1 MLLAFLIANL
11 LFFTSVICDE
21 RVCASNICFNG
32 GTCMVDDVSRR
43 FSCKC
48 SPGFSGSLCQ
58 ETCALECANG
68 VCVKG
73 ALGKEQCQCTQGWSG
88 ALCEVSGSSLEGCTR
103 TEDCGIGERCIENDR
118 GFKICIRDPCESR
131 PCRNNASCA
140 ADGDAFLCTCQS
152 GFAGKLCETDVNECE
167 LTPCQHGGT
176 CINTEGSFEC
186 LCEPQFTGP
195 QCEQEVV
202 TCATSPCLNQGTCV
216 DTQIGY
222 YCICPFGYEGKKC
235 DKEKTTSPCK
245 CSNPLHKCS
254 LVDGKPTCACPKGF
268 AGLKCSERIRGCD
281 SAPCLNGGRCE
292 EIVGGYKCYCLPEY
306 TGETCET
313 IVPCLVD
320 GKVCLNGGR
329 CIRGLS
335 ENHCECPSN
344 FSGTHCGS
352 SSINSSRSSCNSSS
366 CLNGGVC
373 HADGEFTTCECPQGF
388 GGLNCSIVGGLS
400 PTCVGNPCR
409 NGGQCQPV
417 GDPQED
423 GFKCMCKTGYEGNFC
438 EQEVSEWDSS
448 VVEVTTVYS
457 MTEVPTTPA
466 TNLKVATPSRQPGGV
481 QAKSDCEGCVNMDK
495 CLQSNSGPLC
505 VCRPGYQGERCDKPG
520 EPCDSVPCTRPLVC
534 RALIASN
541 GTQTSC
547 GCPIGWSGSKCIEPT
562 AVSFNTSSLFI
573 YQSPSVMIGSSSGP
587 LPYAV
592 LFSFRTTVP
601 TVHIV
606 SGENI
611 FGQQL
616 FTIAITDDHF
626 AVTINGA
633 TYSKLI
639 PYSINDG
646 NWYSVKLQKLEEDVL
661 VSVVN
666 EAGYQLL
673 SRSLPRTASFDVF
686 STRVGKIGE
695 SEYFLGCIA
704 DFSINEAN
712 AIDLSTS
719 GRGTNIA
726 SGCKHTV
733 QCSGNP
739 CLNGGS
745 CQDFWT
751 HFTCACK
758 PPFLPPL
765 CMNSLPPSTFGH
777 ENETSFVEISVPSE
791 TSQNLKFLTTI
802 QFIMRSS
809 SPNGTILFL
818 GEVGDELATFISI
831 SIQEGHILVRSRAG
845 GRTVHELKSRKR
857 VDDNKDHVLSIRR
870 QRRQVKLEVDG
881 TLDSEGTMP
890 SRFDHP
896 LFAEILQLASGRNV
910 TSDAFATSA
919 SFKGTLQDTRINE
932 KSVVL
937 HSQPFFAVDQL
948 GHVTTQENVLEG
960 MISDDVCAETEQCV
974 HGECRNTFN
983 DFECNCQKGFFGK
996 RCERK
1001 DHCSNFPCPTEGD
1014 CENVGDGYICTSP
1027 VTIKPT
1033 SSVSFRLSES
1043 VEIGSMVRIIA
1054 RTHSEQGHILTIQ
1067 SQDATIK
1074 LTLSNRQLVVT
1085 GAVRTPI
1092 LRTIAD
1098 GQWHTIEISEKIV
1111 YVDSTSYGLPEMI
1124 QLPSRLHS
1132 PTVIFGGTD
1141 DSPSFDGCLRDVQI
1155 GELPRLSFYRP
1166 EEIGLPRNVTY
1177 WIPERREKM
1186 ATGCLSS
1193 PQCDEASP
1201 CVRGEC
1207 RDLWNSFTCECP
1219 NGFEGQFCELNR
1231 NECSQIE
1238 CDHGQCVDGIGVAR
1252 CQCDSGY
1259 TGEACDVEMD
1269 HCSLIPCKNSGLCIN
1284 SNGSFICEC
1293 RNGWAGR
1300 TCEFREESFCS
1311 DSTCRN
1317 GGTCEMTGGTGVKC
1331 QCRTGF
1337 IGPFCEERIDPCS
1350 TRPCTNGYCSSSAN
1364 GFKCDC
1370 EEGYSGE
1377 TCSVLSD
1384 FCTESS
1390 CNGHG
1395 HCAPIWNATM
1405 CSCDKNWRGASC
1417 LGLVDYC
1424 LSIPCEND
1432 GTCET
1437 VEGGFKCHCR
1447 KYYMGDR
1454 CQLQGTCLR
1463 SPCEKGECMQLTY
1476 DTHSCSCPQ
1485 GYEGSRCE
1493 VRINYCKTNSCLNGG
1508 SCESLLGGY
1517 KCHCVNGFTGTNC
1530 ETDID
1535 ECMQGFCANGAK
1547 CRDRVADYECDCD
1560 GTGFMGKNCTIDINE
1575 CVVSNN
1581 CVHGRCT
1588 NTRGGFRCDCEKG
1601 FIGSRCVFRDP
1612 CQPDAYNQTT
1622 HTCVHG
1628 TCINPSVK
1636 ADSSGRET
1644 AIHECK
1650 CNRGYTGSQ
1659 CTTKAFERKMLG
1671 MTYVL
1676 GPVAAILTVLTIL
1689 GCVLLAF
1696 VLRGK
1701 RSLHGHYS
1709 PSHQERNGTRMQMNS
1724 MVKLP
1729 PEERLI

>member
-1 MLLAFLIANL
+1 
-11 LFFTSVICDE
+11 
-21 RVCASNICFNG
+21 
-32 GTCMVDDVSRR
+32 MVDDVSRR

-103 TEDCGIGERCIENDR
+103 TEDCGIGER
-118 GFKICIRDPCESR
+118 S
-131 PCRNNASCA
+131 ASETHVNRVHA
-140 ADGDAFLCTCQS
+140 VTMLLAQPTGSDAFLCTCQS

-235 DKEKTTSPCK
+235 DKE
-245 CSNPLHKCS
+245 
-254 LVDGKPTCACPKGF
+254 
-268 AGLKCSERIRGCD
+268 GLKCSERIRGCD

-320 GKVCLNGGR
+320 
-329 CIRGLS
+329 
-335 ENHCECPSN
+335 
-344 FSGTHCGS
+344 
-352 SSINSSRSSCNSSS
+352 
-366 CLNGGVC
+366 GVC

-457 MTEVPTTPA
+457 TTEVPTTPA

-520 EPCDSVPCTRPLVC
+520 ESLLAFMTFQCVVVEHQVR
-534 RALIASN
+534 
-541 GTQTSC
+541 
-547 GCPIGWSGSKCIEPT
+547 IGENLRIFFTDWLR
-562 AVSFNTSSLFI
+562 SS
-573 YQSPSVMIGSSSGP
+573 SSSGP

-751 HFTCACK
+751 HFTCVCK

-1014 CENVGDGYICTSP
+1014 CENVGDGYIC
-1027 VTIKPT
+1027 
-1033 SSVSFRLSES
+1033 
-1043 VEIGSMVRIIA
+1043 
-1054 RTHSEQGHILTIQ
+1054 
-1067 SQDATIK
+1067 
-1074 LTLSNRQLVVT
+1074 
-1085 GAVRTPI
+1085 AVRTPI

-1300 TCEFREESFCS
+1300 TCEFR
-1311 DSTCRN
+1311 
-1317 GGTCEMTGGTGVKC
+1317 TGGTGVKC

-1417 LGLVDYC
+1417 MGLVDYC

-1612 CQPDAYNQTT
+1612 CQPDAYNRTT

>member
-1 MLLAFLIANL
+1 MGHRQYEGKEDDGKNDWGQKSLEEHSKDNQESSFV
-11 LFFTSVICDE
+11 VICDE

-140 ADGDAFLCTCQS
+140 ADGVGFSSDAFLCTCQS

-235 DKEKTTSPCK
+235 DKE
-245 CSNPLHKCS
+245 
-254 LVDGKPTCACPKGF
+254 
-268 AGLKCSERIRGCD
+268 
-281 SAPCLNGGRCE
+281 
-292 EIVGGYKCYCLPEY
+292 
-306 TGETCET
+306 
-313 IVPCLVD
+313 
-320 GKVCLNGGR
+320 
-329 CIRGLS
+329 
-335 ENHCECPSN
+335 
-344 FSGTHCGS
+344 
-352 SSINSSRSSCNSSS
+352 
-366 CLNGGVC
+366 
-373 HADGEFTTCECPQGF
+373 
-388 GGLNCSIVGGLS
+388 
-400 PTCVGNPCR
+400 
-409 NGGQCQPV
+409 
-417 GDPQED
+417 
-423 GFKCMCKTGYEGNFC
+423 
-438 EQEVSEWDSS
+438 VSEWDSS

-481 QAKSDCEGCVNMDK
+481 QAK
-495 CLQSNSGPLC
+495 
-505 VCRPGYQGERCDKPG
+505 
-520 EPCDSVPCTRPLVC
+520 
-534 RALIASN
+534 
-541 GTQTSC
+541 
-547 GCPIGWSGSKCIEPT
+547 
-562 AVSFNTSSLFI
+562 
-573 YQSPSVMIGSSSGP
+573 
-587 LPYAV
+587 
-592 LFSFRTTVP
+592 
-601 TVHIV
+601 
-606 SGENI
+606 
-611 FGQQL
+611 
-616 FTIAITDDHF
+616 
-626 AVTINGA
+626 
-633 TYSKLI
+633 
-639 PYSINDG
+639 
-646 NWYSVKLQKLEEDVL
+646 DVL

-1014 CENVGDGYICTSP
+1014 CENVGDGYIC
-1027 VTIKPT
+1027 
-1033 SSVSFRLSES
+1033 
-1043 VEIGSMVRIIA
+1043 
-1054 RTHSEQGHILTIQ
+1054 
-1067 SQDATIK
+1067 
-1074 LTLSNRQLVVT
+1074 
-1085 GAVRTPI
+1085 AVRTPI

-1300 TCEFREESFCS
+1300 TCEFR
-1311 DSTCRN
+1311 
-1317 GGTCEMTGGTGVKC
+1317 TGGTGVKC

-1709 PSHQERNGTRMQMNS
+1709 PSHQERNGTRMQHDS
-1724 MVKLP
+1724 VPWREPAKQAVSPRIVSPLDVP
-1729 PEERLI
+1729 PPPR